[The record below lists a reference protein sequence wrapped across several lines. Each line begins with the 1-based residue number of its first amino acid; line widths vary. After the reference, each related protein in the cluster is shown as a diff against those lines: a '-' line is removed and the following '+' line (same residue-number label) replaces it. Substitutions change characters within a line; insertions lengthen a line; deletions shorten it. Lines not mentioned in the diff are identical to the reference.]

1 MLKSTVAVS
10 EAINLSPIVI
20 HELTVMGSRCG
31 QFRHGLSLMA
41 KHPDMPLER
50 LITNR
55 FPIES
60 ATEAFVMAAQS
71 SAIKILLDL

>member
-10 EAINLSPIVI
+10 ATVNLSPIVI
-20 HELTVMGSRCG
+20 HELTVLGSRCG
-31 QFRHGLSLMA
+31 RFRHGLSLMEQ
-41 KHPDMPLER
+41 HPDMPLES

-55 FPIES
+55 FPIE
-60 ATEAFVMAAQS
+60 AAPAAFHLAAQN